1 MLYLLIYT
9 KILLLLLL
17 GQGQLQNAKQY
28 LSQAHWAVV
37 QNPDT
42 PPSLHSQ
49 LHRNLG
55 LLATAHSDYT
65 TAKKQF
71 AEDVCQL

>member
-1 MLYLLIYT
+1 MLYLLICT
-9 KILLLLLL
+9 KILLLL

-71 AEDVCQL
+71 AEDVRQL